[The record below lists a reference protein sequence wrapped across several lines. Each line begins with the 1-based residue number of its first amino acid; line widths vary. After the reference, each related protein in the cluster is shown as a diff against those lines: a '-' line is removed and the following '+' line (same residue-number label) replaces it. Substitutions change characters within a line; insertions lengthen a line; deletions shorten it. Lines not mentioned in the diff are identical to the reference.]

1 MVKTE
6 HISFEHPGGKE
17 LVFPDFS
24 LEPGTH
30 MVVTGNSGSGK
41 TTLLHLLAGLQRPK
55 TGQIDI
61 NGTLLREVSDAEMDR
76 FRGRHIGMVY
86 QKPYFIK
93 SLSIGENFLF
103 YRHIARAE
111 QNPAEIRQV
120 LERLHIGDKFYKKPY
135 ELSQGEQQR
144 ASIALAVFNKPSLIL
159 ADEPTASLD
168 DLNCADVMNLLL
180 QESHEL
186 GAHLILA
193 SHDARVIPQFKNRIS
208 L

>member
-1 MVKTE
+1 MIKTE

-30 MVVTGNSGSGK
+30 MVVTGHSGSGK
-41 TTLLHLLAGLQRPK
+41 TTLLHLLAGLQRTK
-55 TGQIDI
+55 TGQIDV
-61 NGTLLREVSDAEMDR
+61 NGTLLRDISNAEMDR

-103 YRHIARAE
+103 YRYIAGAA
-111 QNPAEIRQV
+111 QNPTEIRQV
-120 LERLHIGDKFYKKPY
+120 LERLHIGDKYHKKPF

-180 QESHEL
+180 QESRDL

-193 SHDARVIPQFKNRIS
+193 SHDARVIPQFKKRLS